1 MSSLCPAGGCG
12 SEGDWFRQNCWV
24 QPERLLS
31 TGIVTSP
38 NYPDRYPDNLD
49 ITETVQVES
58 GKVLRIEFTYVAVWV
73 ADMCPNDFV
82 KITDGDGTTL
92 MDRGCGYSERS
103 PTSYGYFLPPI
114 ITTLTNTV
122 DIFFHTDGSG
132 AQKGWSLNWTAVTPG
147 LKSLLVTAIQ
157 RFPKSLLLYSGK

>member
-1 MSSLCPAGGCG
+1 
-12 SEGDWFRQNCWV
+12 
-24 QPERLLS
+24 
-31 TGIVTSP
+31 
-38 NYPDRYPDNLD
+38 
-49 ITETVQVES
+49 
-58 GKVLRIEFTYVAVWV
+58 
-73 ADMCPNDFV
+73 MCPRHFV

-157 RFPKSLLLYSGK
+157 RFPKSLLLHSGKQGKQKRPWSHLKGRCAMRSSAVQFTHCSEQIYLNFLTPCSHILKHRKNCECCPVVSFTIDRIVISVSNVSYH